1 MSRVLVLIPSL
12 AGVGGS
18 ESLVHSLSGVL
29 AADHQVHQASFDA
42 PGTERKL
49 ASSIP
54 FHAVGPGLRLPLAL
68 RPLNYLLLAL
78 GLWRLKHRLGIDVT
92 ISNLWGADLISALSL
107 GRDKKISLGLINIR
121 GNPTNRLML
130 KFRGVVGAI
139 YRRFDRVLAIC
150 SPLAVEL
157 QELYGIEPARL
168 GTFRNFV
175 PAVVPRPVWPADA
188 IKRFV
193 FCGRMV
199 PEKNLD
205 ALLHAW
211 ASATHGRV
219 RCQLVVLGGGEL
231 LAKSTELARALGLAV
246 GTAPSD
252 QAADVLF
259 LGMVDRPQD
268 YMAGAR
274 AFVLPSR
281 HEGVPTVLLLALS
294 LGLPVLAA
302 DCLAGGVR
310 DVLEEG
316 AIKCPE
322 GWEEVAA
329 GLLLP
334 VPEPGNKA
342 TMAPWVAAIGRLAV
356 DDESHA
362 RWVAGA
368 LALSA
373 GYGEAAVRAAW
384 SDEIKR
390 LDPA

>member
-29 AADHQVHQASFDA
+29 AADHQVYHASFDA
-42 PGTERKL
+42 PGTERNL
-49 ASSIP
+49 ASAIP
-54 FHAVGPGLRLPLAL
+54 FHAIGPGLRLPLAL
-68 RPLNYLLLAL
+68 RPFNYLLLAL
-78 GLWRLKHRLGIDVT
+78 RLWRLKRRLGIDVT

-130 KFRGVVGAI
+130 RFRDLVGAI

-150 SPLAVEL
+150 SPLALEL
-157 QELYGIEPARL
+157 QELYAIDPSRL

-175 PAVVPRPVWPADA
+175 PTVFPRPVWPADSV
-188 IKRFV
+188 KRFV

-211 ASATHGRV
+211 ASATCGHE
-219 RCQLVVLGGGEL
+219 RCQLVVLGGGDL
-231 LAKSTELARALGLAV
+231 LDQSTALARALGLNV
-246 GTAPSD
+246 GTEPDD

-259 LGMVDRPQD
+259 LGMVDRAQD

-294 LGLPVLAA
+294 LGLPVMAA

-316 AIKCPE
+316 ALKCPE

-334 VPEPGNKA
+334 VPDQENRA
-342 TMAPWVAAIGRLAV
+342 TMAPWTTAIGRLAL
-356 DDESHA
+356 DDEAHA

-373 GYGEAAVRAAW
+373 SYGEEAVRAAW
-384 SDEIKR
+384 TDEIKR